1 MSIQSQDTTATTPQ
15 QTTEQDS
22 VWKKRRRLFETSLN
36 PFPEYRILRETEPVS
51 YDEERQWWEVFRYQD
66 VQHVITDYATFSSE
80 QVIKDQD
87 FPRNERA
94 QQDSNEQDQ
103 GEFVPTLVNVDPP
116 RHRQLRSL
124 ITQAFTPRAV
134 AQMAPRITAIVNE
147 QLDTVVSTGRMD
159 VIEDL
164 SYPLPVIVIAEMLG
178 IPSEQRAQFKRWSDD
193 VLSSDEKKQG
203 QAVKEMNS
211 YFRSVIAE
219 RRVAPR
225 DDLISALVAAQ
236 LDGEKL
242 TEPELLSFCVLL
254 LIAGNITTTNLIG
267 NAILCFDDHPEVMDE
282 LRADPSLMPGAI
294 EEILRYLSP
303 VQRLIR
309 AATVDT
315 VIGDKQIKAGQLVV
329 PCLGSANR
337 DETQF
342 TQPDVFDIR
351 RTPNRHLAFGHS
363 IHFCIG
369 APLAR
374 LESRIALEVMLQRF
388 TEIKRAR
395 EIPLET
401 VSAFLGVKSLPITFK
416 GK

>member
-1 MSIQSQDTTATTPQ
+1 M
-15 QTTEQDS
+15 
-22 VWKKRRRLFETSLN
+22 
-36 PFPEYRILRETEPVS
+36 
-51 YDEERQWWEVFRYQD
+51 
-66 VQHVITDYATFSSE
+66 
-80 QVIKDQD
+80 
-87 FPRNERA
+87 
-94 QQDSNEQDQ
+94 
-103 GEFVPTLVNVDPP
+103 
-116 RHRQLRSL
+116 
-124 ITQAFTPRAV
+124 
-134 AQMAPRITAIVNE
+134 
-147 QLDTVVSTGRMD
+147 
-159 VIEDL
+159 
-164 SYPLPVIVIAEMLG
+164 VIAEMLG
-178 IPSEQRAQFKRWSDD
+178 IPSQQRAQFKRWSDD
-193 VLSSDEKKQG
+193 VLSADEKKQR
-203 QAVKEMNS
+203 QAAKEMSS

-242 TEPELLSFCVLL
+242 TEPELLSFCIVLL
-254 LIAGNITTTNLIG
+254 VAGNLTTTNLIG

-294 EEILRYLSP
+294 EEVLRYLSP
-303 VQRLIR
+303 VQRLVR

-315 VIGDKQIKAGQLVV
+315 VIGDKQIKAGQLLV

-337 DETQF
+337 DEEQF
-342 TQPDVFDIR
+342 PEPNVFDIR

-388 TEIKRAR
+388 TEIKRVR
-395 EIPLET
+395 EIPLEM
-401 VSAFLGVKSLPITFK
+401 VGAFLGVKSLPITFK